1 MLLFEEDNLEK
12 HKETMRTLKKN
23 NLEEYTINLLNQK
36 HQIEETLKIT
46 ESNLH
51 ISMQDLKYYEKK
63 FLQSETLYEHNYS
76 QKRRILPTKQNI
88 PAK

>member
-51 ISMQDLKYYEKK
+51 ISKQDLKYYEKK
-63 FLQSETLYEHNYS
+63 FLQSET
-76 QKRRILPTKQNI
+76 I
-88 PAK
+88 

>member
-36 HQIEETLKIT
+36 HQIEETVKIT
-46 ESNLH
+46 ESYLH
-51 ISMQDLKYYEKK
+51 ISKQDLKYYEKK
-63 FLQSETLYEHNYS
+63 
-76 QKRRILPTKQNI
+76 IPTK
-88 PAK
+88 

>member
-51 ISMQDLKYYEKK
+51 ISKQDLKYYEKK
-63 FLQSETLYEHNYS
+63 FLQSET
-76 QKRRILPTKQNI
+76 IWT
-88 PAK
+88 

>member
-51 ISMQDLKYYEKK
+51 I
-63 FLQSETLYEHNYS
+63 
-76 QKRRILPTKQNI
+76 
-88 PAK
+88 

>member
-1 MLLFEEDNLEK
+1 
-12 HKETMRTLKKN
+12 MRTLKKN

-63 FLQSETLYEHNYS
+63 ILQSETLYEHNYS